1 MKIGSI
7 RIFQSWSF
15 KSRFNNGSVQ
25 RFLIAFCHLCW
36 FLLKIFDPCPEHLPF
51 LLQAS
56 NLMFG
61 LLKLQIHIDPK
72 NEIKLLHVSIVPVL
86 HPLILIGKLIITFL
100 DFFQL
105 PLKSQICLIMR
116 RTIQDFNTWS
126 HHSIVRKVKR
136 QLLFLESIWRDGHLR
151 VKRLRKS
158 K

>member
-1 MKIGSI
+1 MKNGSI
-7 RIFQSWSF
+7 RIAQSWSF
-15 KSRFNNGSVQ
+15 KSRFYDWSVQ

-36 FLLKIFDPCPEHLPF
+36 FLLKIFDPCSEHLPL

-72 NEIKLLHVSIVPVL
+72 NEIKRLHVSGVPVL
-86 HPLILIGKLIITFL
+86 DSLILIGKLIITFL

-105 PLKSQICLIMR
+105 SLKSESQKCIILR

-151 VKRLRKS
+151 WKG
-158 K
+158 